1 MMMNHESEP
10 ISRTN
15 SKRQMAKAFV
25 IGAVVHAVLLAASLS
40 GLLDWATW
48 LLLVFA
54 LPGAIVDISSEMV
67 HPSQTGG
74 MVLAIVATFVNGA
87 AYALGAWLLAKI
99 RRRLGGKDGW

>member
-1 MMMNHESEP
+1 MMNQETEP

-15 SKRQMAKAFV
+15 PKRQIGKAFV
-25 IGAVVHAVLLAASLS
+25 IGAVVHAILLAASLS
-40 GLLDWATW
+40 GPLGWATW

-54 LPGAIVDISSEMV
+54 FPGAIVDMSSEMV

-74 MVLAIVATFVNGA
+74 VLLAIVATFVNGG

-99 RRRLGGKDGW
+99 RRRLGSKNGG